1 MVRRG
6 RGWERPWN
14 KIGATLSLYIFLF
27 LTFRVCLQCWW
38 SPPGPLRTPP
48 RSPGA
53 PRYHFQLSLSQSLH
67 LALFNIKIFI
77 IYQTVKMETNRSPV
91 LRESGQKFWLDSL
104 SGEVRGGV
112 EIGEVERAGVEG
124 VWFSF
129 SSFLRC
135 IIYQIS
141 SINYEQEKKFQLNIN
156 QSPANVHWSRL

>member
-104 SGEVRGGV
+104 LGVERGGV
-112 EIGEVERAGVEG
+112 EGVS
-124 VWFSF
+124 FSF
-129 SSFLRC
+129 SSFLPSAQLSRFLRC

-141 SINYEQEKKFQLNIN
+141 SIDHVQEQNYFN
-156 QSPANVHWSRL
+156 